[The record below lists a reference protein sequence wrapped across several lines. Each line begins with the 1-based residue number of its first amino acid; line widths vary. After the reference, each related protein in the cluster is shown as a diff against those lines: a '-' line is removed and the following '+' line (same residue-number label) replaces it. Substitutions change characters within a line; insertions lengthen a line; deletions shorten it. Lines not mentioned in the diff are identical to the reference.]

1 MPTVGATEG
10 RWLTCQRPVGTK
22 CHNKIFFFYID
33 FFIHIFDIFSGR
45 WQETTDGPGSRAAGP
60 SRRAAPKGP
69 EECDQ
74 RGGQR
79 QAAVARTQDSGHFDR
94 CGGGSTPSFADE
106 GAELGGP
113 DSDAGSGA
121 PIPEGLKPPYRRL
134 PESVHLIPHPSRSL
148 TGGTQHAGA
157 GLEEIR
163 DPRRS
168 PRNTADWHSE
178 GSRVRRGA
186 PADQGSG
193 PIRRRDERRGSGFRR
208 SGDADR
214 T

>member
-10 RWLTCQRPVGTK
+10 RWLTRLRPAGTK

-45 WQETTDGPGSRAAGP
+45 LQETTAAATDGPVSRAAGP

-106 GAELGGP
+106 GAEPGVP

-121 PIPEGLKPPYRRL
+121 PIPEGLKPQDRWL
-134 PESVHLIPHPSRSL
+134 PESVRLTASKPVPHRR
-148 TGGTQHAGA
+148 HAA
-157 GLEEIR
+157 CW
-163 DPRRS
+163 RR
-168 PRNTADWHSE
+168 A
-178 GSRVRRGA
+178 
-186 PADQGSG
+186 
-193 PIRRRDERRGSGFRR
+193 
-208 SGDADR
+208 
-214 T
+214 